1 MAEII
6 VNYWAVLCAAI
17 SGFVIGWIWYGPL
30 FGRQWAK
37 LMKFTSKGLKK
48 MKMTPAKAM
57 TFGFVSVLVTAYVL
71 AHFVNLLNLTN
82 WGGAAQFAFWAWLGL
97 VAPVQ
102 FGAFLWEGKP
112 LKLFLLNTAHNL
124 VVLIVMS
131 GILAIWR

>member
-1 MAEII
+1 MAEIL
-6 VNYWAVLCAAI
+6 VNYWAVLCAALA
-17 SGFVIGWIWYGPL
+17 GFVIGWIWYGPL
-30 FGRQWAK
+30 FCKQWMK
-37 LMKFTSKGLKK
+37 LAGITPASMKK

-71 AHFVNLLNLTN
+71 SHFVDLLSVTT

-102 FGAFLWEGKP
+102 FGVVLWEGKP
-112 LKLFLLNTAHNL
+112 FKLFLLNTAHNL

-131 GILAIWR
+131 GILAVWN